1 MLLKASRRKKR
12 PRIFCLQM
20 WFFAGY
26 GFVFKKRTGLRTDGC
41 AFYYRQSV
49 FNLEDYITVEYCQPN
64 VTLLDRDN
72 IAIVAVLSPKDKPE
86 EKFVVATTHLL
97 YNPRRQDIRVA
108 QTQVLL
114 AEVERMSFKEL
125 NKEYVKGNVYTQGGE
140 KFISM
145 QSTYIS
151 FFVGNF
157 MYFNLRSLMF
167 C

>member
-1 MLLKASRRKKR
+1 M
-12 PRIFCLQM
+12 
-20 WFFAGY
+20 
-26 GFVFKKRTGLRTDGC
+26 
-41 AFYYRQSV
+41 